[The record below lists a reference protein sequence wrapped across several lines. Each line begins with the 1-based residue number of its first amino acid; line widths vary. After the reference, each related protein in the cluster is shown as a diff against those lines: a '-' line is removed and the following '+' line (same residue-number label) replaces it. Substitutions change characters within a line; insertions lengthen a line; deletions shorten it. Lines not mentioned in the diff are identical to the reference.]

1 MFQVSCCLEIKSYIV
16 YPLPITI
23 YSTLRAHN
31 KELCK
36 FKKGGI
42 RMKKQRIIAIVLK
55 VVTVVIAAV
64 FEILRAIGL
73 FGKSARAAA

>member
-1 MFQVSCCLEIKSYIV
+1 
-16 YPLPITI
+16 
-23 YSTLRAHN
+23 
-31 KELCK
+31 
-36 FKKGGI
+36 
-42 RMKKQRIIAIVLK
+42 MKKQRIIAIVFK